1 MTGDRREG
9 VAVTVVGSA
18 NLDVVVA
25 VPAFPAPGET
35 VMGDHLEE
43 VAGGKG
49 LNQAVAA
56 AAEAPAA
63 FVGCVGDDEAG
74 RLLLGEL
81 DRAAVDVSRVVRSP
95 QPTGRAYIEVTP
107 DGENRIV
114 VMALANGTLE
124 ADAVG
129 AALTALQPRVVLA
142 QLEVPLVAVEAAATW
157 AADNDTRFVLNASPV
172 RDLAPD
178 LLARCDPLIVNRGEA
193 AAVLGSGAPRD
204 AADQLA
210 RRLAARVASVVVTD
224 GAEGAYVATNP
235 GDVVHVPGLR
245 VTPVDTTGAGD
256 VFAGTLAA
264 SLSRG
269 ASLADAAGAAND
281 AAARIVQLSRAQR

>member
-1 MTGDRREG
+1 MRAGAGATE
-9 VAVTVVGSA
+9 VAVVGSA
-18 NLDVVVA
+18 NLDVVVSLQM
-25 VPAFPAPGET
+25 FPAPGET

-56 AAEAPAA
+56 AHEATCA

-74 RLLLGEL
+74 RLLTEALVQA
-81 DRAAVDVSRVVRSP
+81 RVDISQITRTP

-114 VMALANGTLE
+114 VMALANGLL
-124 ADAVG
+124 DAAAVT
-129 AALTALQPRVVLA
+129 AALAALGPALVLV
-142 QLEVPLVAVEAAATW
+142 QLEVPAAAVEAAARW
-157 AADNDTRFVLNASPV
+157 AEDNHARLVLNASPV
-172 RDLAPD
+172 RDLHAG

-193 AAVLGSGAPRD
+193 AAILGSSVPGEGARSL
-204 AADQLA
+204 AD
-210 RRLAARVASVVVTD
+210 RLTPHVRSVVVTD
-224 GAEGAYVATNP
+224 GPDGAHAGTSTT
-235 GDVVHVPGLR
+235 GIAHVPGQR

-264 SLSRG
+264 RLSHG
-269 ASLADAAGAAND
+269 ASLVEAARAAN
-281 AAARIVQLSRAQR
+281 AAATRIVQVPRAQR